1 MLQITKQTI
10 IHIALTLFEDK
21 LATRAENYLAELDI
35 HVCIMLALFL
45 YILYTK

>member
-1 MLQITKQTI
+1 MLQITKQAI
-10 IHIALTLFEDK
+10 IHFALTLFEDK

-45 YILYTK
+45 YSVH